1 MQDTLNCMRIRGAPA
16 MRTGRI
22 GVCRMMPRAGAD
34 GYSSFPAHYA
44 EYYKFIQR
52 TSINDRSS
60 KNANPIEQFSLQPRT
75 SLCHRDPR
83 IFPYQTF
90 PNFAD
95 ISCN

>member
-1 MQDTLNCMRIRGAPA
+1 MQDTLNCMRIRAAPA

-22 GVCRMMPRAGAD
+22 GVCRMMPRVRAD

-44 EYYKFIQR
+44 GYYKYILKNR
-52 TSINDRSS
+52 LTTDRQIPRARLNNSR
-60 KNANPIEQFSLQPRT
+60 FSPARAFAIA
-75 SLCHRDPR
+75 DPR